1 MTEPKTLREIGQE
14 LGISHQAVTEILER
28 AYRKMLIEFQKRGIK
43 LEDLV

>member
-1 MTEPKTLREIGQE
+1 MNEPKTLREIGDE

-28 AYRKMLIEFQKRGIK
+28 ALKKMRKILKDKGIR